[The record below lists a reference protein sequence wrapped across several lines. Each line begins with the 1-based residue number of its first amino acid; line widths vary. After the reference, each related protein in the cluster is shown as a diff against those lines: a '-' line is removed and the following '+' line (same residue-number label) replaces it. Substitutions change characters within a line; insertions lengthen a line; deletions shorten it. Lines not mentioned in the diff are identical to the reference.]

1 MVDRADDADKA
12 AEKNRKAALKATR
25 RLARTLC
32 VEFRDGDGD
41 GEEAEDETGEGSVAG
56 PFDSFPSKKQARKLE
71 PAQRDALVDRL
82 SALSERVVTLSSL
95 LAHKHGGPLS
105 NMEARSQTGPGG
117 FAGTGMERAG
127 DTLKVSAAFVE
138 VDMWRQLS
146 AVSRRCCDEA
156 LSSTVDDDE
165 PVALEE
171 EGEEEEEEEEAAAA
185 VVVAVLAT
193 VPPLLPKVPAI
204 RASIWSLTL
213 ARLPS
218 SLRGPVPDAMCLLA
232 ALPWH
237 SPGAALETCTEPTR
251 RPVGERSALLTSP
264 FVHHLVSSPTALST
278 SSLGAFVP
286 RASRRNTIP
295 SFFSKPALTH
305 SHWPQNEA
313 AAPPMANSAATASSV
328 AGTSA
333 ITLHP
338 RVHLKVRDK
347 AIRPAMRCPYVITST
362 IMADEGAWVH
372 GVLCRCEPA
381 HPGQAVAVVVREMAR
396 KGQQLFKNRSG

>member
-1 MVDRADDADKA
+1 MGKRKGNGDGEAAGTSAAAGEAMAGEPMVDRADDADKA

-32 VEFRDGDGD
+32 VEFRDGDG
-41 GEEAEDETGEGSVAG
+41 EEAEDETGEGSVAG
-56 PFDSFPSKKQARKLE
+56 PFDRFPSKKQARKLE

-171 EGEEEEEEEEAAAA
+171 EEEEEEEEAAEAA
-185 VVVAVLAT
+185 TTKGGTAREAEPT
-193 VPPLLPKVPAI
+193 GERTAGGKQKADEPKRTFKDWYLENFTDAFAEELEAI
-204 RASIWSLTL
+204 R
-213 ARLPS
+213 
-218 SLRGPVPDAMCLLA
+218 VN
-232 ALPWH
+232 
-237 SPGAALETCTEPTR
+237 E
-251 RPVGERSALLTSP
+251 
-264 FVHHLVSSPTALST
+264 
-278 SSLGAFVP
+278 LGGG
-286 RASRRNTIP
+286 
-295 SFFSKPALTH
+295 
-305 SHWPQNEA
+305 QE
-313 AAPPMANSAATASSV
+313 SSV
-328 AGTSA
+328 TSLIDA
-333 ITLHP
+333 IL
-338 RVHLKVRDK
+338 VGID
-347 AIRPAMRCPYVITST
+347 VIPQL
-362 IMADEGAWVH
+362 EQE
-372 GVLCRCEPA
+372 LCLENL
-381 HPGQAVAVVVREMAR
+381 G
-396 KGQQLFKNRSG
+396 